1 MTKYVIGAGFA
12 LRAIIAVAVLLMLF
26 SISHAAEPA
35 AAEKPDPKI
44 LLRQAAMYLHGHGVA
59 ADPRRALAFYREA
72 AEQDIAFAQ
81 FRLAR
86 LLLDGDRV
94 PRDLERGLAWL
105 RRAAGLGFVDAQLE
119 LSRLYQAGELV
130 QSDHVAA
137 YKWLHIADSLTE
149 RELDDRR
156 ESLEAEMSFLQLTR
170 ARYLARR
177 CIYRGYRGC

>member
-1 MTKYVIGAGFA
+1 MTKYAIGAGSA
-12 LRAIIAVAVLLMLF
+12 ARAITAAAVLLMLLPMTR
-26 SISHAAEPA
+26 AAEPA
-35 AAEKPDPKI
+35 AAEKSDPKV

-59 ADPRRALAFYREA
+59 ADPLRALALYREA

-86 LLLDGDRV
+86 LLLDGDLV
-94 PRDLERGLAWL
+94 PRDPERGLAWL

-119 LSRLYQAGELV
+119 LSRLYQAGGVV
-130 QSDHVAA
+130 QTDHVAA

-149 RELDDRR
+149 RELDERR
-156 ESLEAEMSFLQLTR
+156 AALEAEMSFLQLTR

-177 CIYRGYRGC
+177 CIYRGYRDC